1 MSITQALDAPT
12 SGRQP
17 QLQIQALT
25 PAIGAEI
32 IGVDLSAPMSDETF
46 AKVLDCWHQNLV
58 ILFRDQHLTE
68 DDQVRFGERFGPPAV
83 SHTQRYTTKNPAV
96 MLISNIRENGRQIGA
111 LPDGE
116 MHFHTDQCY
125 QERPTMA
132 SILYALEIPSQGGNT
147 LFANAYLAYE
157 TLPEAMKKSI
167 EGRNA
172 LNAYDYDNASM
183 KRGTKLGEGVPSY
196 WHPIVRTHPATGR
209 KALYVNRLMTVAI
222 EGLPDAEGETLLNTL
237 FDHQE
242 QPQFIY
248 EHIWRAA
255 CSGCPTSGGRAGA
268 GRCFSSAAPTPPTG
282 NWPRPLPPIARRS
295 TKAAPRPWS
304 SSASCT
310 PPAPASPRTKRRHAS
325 CSSAPPRPAIRAA

>member
-1 MSITQALDAPT
+1 MAMSTAPAVEAPT
-12 SGRQP
+12 SRRATDFRTR
-17 QLQIQALT
+17 ALA

-32 IGVDLSAPMSDETF
+32 IGVDLSEPMSDEVF
-46 AKVLDCWHQNLV
+46 AEVLDCWHQNLV

-83 SHTQRYTTKNPAV
+83 SHTRRFTTTNPAV
-96 MLISNIRENGRQIGA
+96 MLISNIRENGQLIGA

-116 MHFHTDQCY
+116 MHFHTDQCH
-125 QERPTMA
+125 QERPAMA
-132 SILYALEIPSQGGNT
+132 SMLYALEIPSRGGNT

-157 TLPEAMKKSI
+157 TLPEETKQRI

-183 KRGTKLGEGVPSY
+183 KRGTKPREGIPSY

-222 EGLPDAEGETLLNTL
+222 EGLPDAEGEALLNAL

-248 EHIWRAA
+248 EHIWR
-255 CSGCPTSGGRAGA
+255 PYDLLLWDN
-268 GRCFSSAAPTPPTG
+268 RCTLHARTDFSAAE
-282 NWPRPLPPIARRS
+282 RRLM
-295 TKAAPRPWS
+295 
-304 SSASCT
+304 
-310 PPAPASPRTKRRHAS
+310 RRLTILGEK
-325 CSSAPPRPAIRAA
+325 PV